1 MNAHYVKMKH
11 KCVNK
16 TNIKICIV
24 EGGGGGAVRGA
35 EPLALVFLSMPS
47 LDKINKNPLE
57 ALKCQDS
64 HEI

>member
-24 EGGGGGAVRGA
+24 EGGGGGGGA
-35 EPLALVFLSMPS
+35 GGRATCPCFLVNAIPR
-47 LDKINKNPLE
+47 
-57 ALKCQDS
+57 
-64 HEI
+64 

>member
-24 EGGGGGAVRGA
+24 EGGGGGGGGA
-35 EPLALVFLSMPS
+35 GGRASCPCFLVNAIPR
-47 LDKINKNPLE
+47 
-57 ALKCQDS
+57 
-64 HEI
+64 

>member
-24 EGGGGGAVRGA
+24 EGGGGAVQGA

>member
-24 EGGGGGAVRGA
+24 EGGGGGAGGRA
-35 EPLALVFLSMPS
+35 SCPCFLVNAIPR
-47 LDKINKNPLE
+47 
-57 ALKCQDS
+57 
-64 HEI
+64 

>member
-24 EGGGGGAVRGA
+24 EGGGGGGA
-35 EPLALVFLSMPS
+35 GGRASCPCFLVNAIPR
-47 LDKINKNPLE
+47 
-57 ALKCQDS
+57 
-64 HEI
+64 

>member
-24 EGGGGGAVRGA
+24 EGGGGGGGGGQSLL
-35 EPLALVFLSMPS
+35 PLFS
-47 LDKINKNPLE
+47 
-57 ALKCQDS
+57 CQC
-64 HEI
+64 HP

>member
-24 EGGGGGAVRGA
+24 EGGGGGAVQGA
-35 EPLALVFLSMPS
+35 EPLALVFL
-47 LDKINKNPLE
+47 
-57 ALKCQDS
+57 
-64 HEI
+64 

>member
-24 EGGGGGAVRGA
+24 EGGGGGGGA
-35 EPLALVFLSMPS
+35 GGRPACPFFFFKP
-47 LDKINKNPLE
+47 NP
-57 ALKCQDS
+57 
-64 HEI
+64 